1 MEHVTM
7 TLIIMVLY
15 HLLCAWLAAILFW
28 NFWTEKKDRDSLW
41 LSLLVLVPLLLRIF
55 RIK

>member
-1 MEHVTM
+1 M
-7 TLIIMVLY
+7 TLIIMILY

-41 LSLLVLVPLLLRIF
+41 LYLLVLIPLLLRVL